1 MREKRATPRHPL
13 RSRCQLHRGRKKVD
27 ATLVDVSRSGLAIHV
42 ATELAQG
49 EPVVITI
56 PPDLRVD
63 AIAWRT
69 SRTRTGYVI
78 GMMLS
83 DLAPGYEAMLAGLE
97 RRASRPASRAAKPVA
112 APATAPT
119 EPERKPAAP
128 YVGPWW
134 RLRVKES
141 DGPRTRVVMLA
152 APSRAAAIEQTV
164 REVGAGWEVLEA
176 LPAPPLERKPS

>member
-1 MREKRATPRHPL
+1 MREKRATPRLPL
-13 RSRCQLHRGRKKVD
+13 RSRCQLHRGRKKID

-42 ATELAQG
+42 ATEVAQG
-49 EPVVITI
+49 EPVVVTI
-56 PPDLRVD
+56 APDLRVD

-83 DLAPGYEAMLAGLE
+83 DLTPAYEAMLAGLE
-97 RRASRPASRAAKPVA
+97 RRAPRPVNRAVKPVA
-112 APATAPT
+112 
-119 EPERKPAAP
+119 PAAP
-128 YVGPWW
+128 PPGAERKLAPPNVGPWW
-134 RLRVKES
+134 RLRVKECE
-141 DGPRTRVVMLA
+141 GPRTRVVMLA

-164 REVGAGWEVLEA
+164 REVGAGWDVLEA